1 MKDSLPDHWLHSPPS
16 SCSMGCRHSPRL
28 PPPRSSSLPFGNC
41 SRGVKKNKKQKWAS
55 SWELA
60 NEGDQHQQAGR
71 SMHMHVAPGGIL
83 RITVTCTARSLCL
96 SLSHAHC
103 TSPHLS
109 LLSSSLPPIP
119 SLLPVPSCSIDHLPH
134 KFEQYSSQYSQQRP
148 HRD

>member
-1 MKDSLPDHWLHSPPS
+1 MLNGVPPFSPPPTTQELQS
-16 SCSMGCRHSPRL
+16 TT
-28 PPPRSSSLPFGNC
+28 FGNC
-41 SRGVKKNKKQKWAS
+41 SGGVKKNKKQKWAS

-71 SMHMHVAPGGIL
+71 SMHMHVAPGGII

-109 LLSSSLPPIP
+109 LLSSSLHSFL
-119 SLLPVPSCSIDHLPH
+119 SLLALLIICLTSSSNIQVNIHSSAHTET
-134 KFEQYSSQYSQQRP
+134 EQKVYG
-148 HRD
+148 